1 MGTDATGTEAGA
13 DMDGERRTRIVL
25 HAVETLYA
33 FAVAAW
39 LALPLAEAAGFRTG
53 LDAGWGAAAA
63 TAAAPDLAWPLA
75 VAAAALAVW
84 KLLSVFLR
92 RALPA
97 VCDPLLPLPI
107 SLNIALSACAIALAA
122 AATLRYASSGRWFA
136 ALPLPQYG
144 VVAASVAWNAA
155 SIALLLG
162 SLNRRDPTYRAYLE
176 FRREGGGRATPAGF
190 TPHGIQQ
197 RLALTYIPLILA
209 VIAVLSWVLMRD
221 YSRTL
226 LASVIDG
233 GLSLAERTAGT
244 VKANADDLIAVG
256 DVLEGEAARNREASM
271 PFDAICLYWKAPRT
285 GAVNVAASTDAA
297 RRGAPADASDVPART
312 EYRLLDGGGRYEFR
326 SPVILGGKSLGWI
339 GVEYARD
346 VIYEPV
352 FRTQVK
358 VALIAALFVY
368 AAVFLTWVFGQAVVF
383 PILFLRMSVA
393 KIAGRLGGM
402 IAGSQRV
409 DATLLEYQDLVRTRD
424 EIRILSGEIGNMTGV
439 IRGVLPYISASTLQ
453 HAGQERGGEGRGAA
467 ATDLALLFTDIR
479 GFTAFSEDKSPERVI
494 DALNRCHELQA
505 TAILEHHGDIDNV
518 VGDGL
523 FARFAGPEK
532 ELDACRAAFAI
543 RAAMAELRR
552 NASVRNEPAFSVG
565 IGISAGLVVT
575 GPVGASA
582 RRHFTAVGHRVNL
595 AARLEG
601 ANKVYGTWSL
611 VTDSVARVAAR
622 AFLCREIDLVAVKGI
637 AHPVRIHELLA
648 PKGGAG
654 ERAAELA
661 RLFPKGLAAYR
672 ARQWAEA
679 EKIFALL
686 VQKHRDPASRLFLAR
701 IRQFATRPPS
711 KDWNGAWVLTVK

>member
-1 MGTDATGTEAGA
+1 
-13 DMDGERRTRIVL
+13 MDGERRTRIVL
-25 HAVETLYA
+25 HVVETLYA
-33 FAVAAW
+33 VAVAAW
-39 LALPLAEAAGFRTG
+39 LALPFAASAGLAAGQGPR
-53 LDAGWGAAAA
+53 WGAAVAA
-63 TAAAPDLAWPLA
+63 AAAPDLAWPFA
-75 VAAAALAVW
+75 AAAAALAIW

-92 RALPA
+92 RTIAA
-97 VCDPLLPLPI
+97 ACDPVRPLPI
-107 SLNIALSACAIALAA
+107 LLNIALSAGVIALAA
-122 AATLRYASSGRWFA
+122 TAVLRDASSGRWFA

-144 VVAASVAWNAA
+144 VAAASAAWNAT

-162 SLNRRDPTYRAYLE
+162 SLNRRDPSYRAYLA
-176 FRREGGGRATPAGF
+176 FRREAGGRARLAGF

-209 VIAVLSWVLMRD
+209 IIAVLSWVLMRD

-233 GLSLAERTAGT
+233 GMSLAERTAGT
-244 VKANADDLIAVG
+244 VKANADDLIAVE
-256 DVLEGEAARNREASM
+256 DVLEGEAVRNRTASL
-271 PFDAICLYWKAPRT
+271 PFGAISLYWKAPRT
-285 GAVNVAASTDAA
+285 GAVSVAASTDAA
-297 RRGAPADASDVPART
+297 RRGMSADAGDAPART
-312 EYRLLDGGGRYEFR
+312 EYRLLDGGARYEFR
-326 SPVILGGKSLGWI
+326 SPVVLGGKSLGWVA
-339 GVEYARD
+339 VEYARD
-346 VIYEPV
+346 VVYEPV

-358 VALIAALFVY
+358 AALIAALFVY

-393 KIAGRLGGM
+393 KISDRLGGM
-402 IAGSQRV
+402 IAGRQRV
-409 DATLLEYQDLVRTRD
+409 DAALLQYQDLVKTRD

-453 HAGQERGGEGRGAA
+453 HAGQKQLAGPERAEGGKEAA
-467 ATDLALLFTDIR
+467 ARDLALLFTDIR
-479 GFTAFSEDKSPERVI
+479 GFTAFSEDKAPERII
-494 DALNRCHELQA
+494 DALNECLELQA

-518 VGDGL
+518 IGDGM

-543 RAAMAELRR
+543 RAAMAARR
-552 NASVRNEPAFSVG
+552 RAAAGGNGPAFSVG

-575 GPVGASA
+575 GPVGASM

-595 AARLEG
+595 ASRLEG

-622 AFLCREIDLVAVKGI
+622 AFVCREIDLVAVKGM

-648 PKGGAG
+648 PKGGVG
-654 ERAAELA
+654 ERTAELA

-672 ARQWAEA
+672 ARRWDEA
-679 EKIFALL
+679 EKLFALL
-686 VQKHRDPASRLFLAR
+686 AQKHKDPASRLFLAR
-701 IRQFATRPPS
+701 IRQFASRPPS
-711 KDWNGAWVLTVK
+711 KDWDGASVLTVK